1 MSIKNTD
8 KYGFTWPR
16 GDSLPLNFEFTDT
29 EGIPVN
35 ITGWTIFFTLKK
47 NRGDIDSAAI
57 LTRTIAPASLT
68 DPVNGQTVFTIAD
81 TETDSLLGTYYWDAQ
96 LKTIDGLIYTIISG
110 TITFLE
116 DVTRRTG

>member
-8 KYGFTWPR
+8 KYGFSWPR

-29 EGIPVN
+29 EGVAVN

-47 NRGDIDSAAI
+47 NKGDIDNAAI
-57 LTRTIAPASLT
+57 LTRTITPANLT
-68 DPVNGQTVFTIAD
+68 DPINGQTVFTMSAA
-81 TETDSLLGTYYWDAQ
+81 ETDALLGTYYWDAQ
-96 LKTIDGLIYTIISG
+96 LKTADGLIYTIISG